1 MKFYPVED
9 DLIQQLQFTVN
20 SLCVEA
26 LYHRYSKKV
35 YQKCLKMTKSGD
47 DAYDLSQ
54 EVWIK
59 VMKNISKFQ
68 HKCHYSTWIYSIT
81 HNHCI
86 DHLRKTANKKN
97 QKYKYINNSNNETL
111 TIPDNVFERVN
122 AENKDHVYDM
132 ILEFSQND
140 KLQILWLKY
149 GQGMTVKKIA
159 EQMGISHSAVKM
171 RIQRAKTTFRK
182 EMREEMKQRKL
193 LPGQGELDFL
203 SLNSNSKSNSKTEG
217 IEKKE

>member
-9 DLIQQLQFTVN
+9 NLIKQLQFTVN

-35 YQKCLKMTKSGD
+35 YQKCLKMTKSAD

-54 EVWIK
+54 EIWIK

-97 QKYKYINNSNNETL
+97 QKYNYINNSNNETL
-111 TIPDNVFERVN
+111 ATPDHVFDREN
-122 AENKDHVYDM
+122 AANKDHVYDM

-149 GQGMTVKKIA
+149 GQGMTVKNIA

-171 RIQRAKTTFRK
+171 RIQRAKSMFRK
-182 EMREEMKQRKL
+182 EMKEELDQRKL
-193 LPGQGELDFL
+193 ALGDDLMMKLTQGDP
-203 SLNSNSKSNSKTEG
+203 KSKTS
-217 IEKKE
+217 KK